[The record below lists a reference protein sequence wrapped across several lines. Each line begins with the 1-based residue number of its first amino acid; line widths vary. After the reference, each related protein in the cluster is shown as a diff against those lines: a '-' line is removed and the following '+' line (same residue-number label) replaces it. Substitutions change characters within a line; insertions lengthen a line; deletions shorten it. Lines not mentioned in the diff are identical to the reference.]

1 MIIKQI
7 QHENKVSQSSGKTFE
22 SCRILTTNPQ
32 GQDVWISGF
41 GSPITHTWE
50 IGDSVDV
57 DIEQRDKYFNFREN
71 KNTRP
76 SPDKKLKLLQ
86 EIDRKLDLL
95 IGSKSVIT
103 DPKGIIYQT
112 KPENASG
119 DQFGALH
126 EAIDTDGNNEIRIE
140 DIPF

>member
-57 DIEQRDKYFNFREN
+57 DIEQRDKYFNFKEN
-71 KNTRP
+71 KNTKP
-76 SPDKKLKLLQ
+76 SPDKKLALL
-86 EIDRKLDLL
+86 EKIDRKLDLL
-95 IGSKSVIT
+95 LGSGMNGQVLSEKA
-103 DPKGIIYQT
+103 PQGQT
-112 KPENASG
+112 SGNAV
-119 DQFGALH
+119 DMNVTQ
-126 EAIDTDGNNEIRIE
+126 E
-140 DIPF
+140 DIDSLPF